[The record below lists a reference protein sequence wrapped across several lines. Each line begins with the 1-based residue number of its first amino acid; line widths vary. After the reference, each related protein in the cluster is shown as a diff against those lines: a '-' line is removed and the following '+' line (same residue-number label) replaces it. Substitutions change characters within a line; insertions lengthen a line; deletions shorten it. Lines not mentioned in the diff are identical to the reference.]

1 MSIIGASPQP
11 SLVYTRLV
19 PREGDR
25 HSTATDVRLPPGAD
39 LDAGFAPPKKTKLFS
54 FSSRSLLRSRVD
66 LYESADE
73 YGKKTIL
80 PESPKAEFDEFAM
93 PTPKQ
98 LLSASS
104 LSVISE
110 TGVRVRFGDIWE
122 KQKTVVIFTRHFR
135 FVIFSL

>member
-1 MSIIGASPQP
+1 MSLP
-11 SLVYTRLV
+11 SEFLKLLV
-19 PREGDR
+19 
-25 HSTATDVRLPPGAD
+25 
-39 LDAGFAPPKKTKLFS
+39 
-54 FSSRSLLRSRVD
+54 SRSLLRSRVD

-73 YGKKTIL
+73 YGKKTVL

-104 LSVISE
+104 LSVISD

-135 FVIFSL
+135 FVIFFHSDGTGCQRIADDGKQGDCVSRLRALHRI